1 MPSWS
6 RTVLLWV
13 STTAALLVS
22 PGGLSNIEAQSI
34 NPRLLA
40 ERWQAQWIRPAGGS
54 GPGVYLFRRRFE
66 LTTAPA
72 RFVVHASADQRYE
85 LFVNGRRMATGP
97 ARGDLNHWRFETLDL
112 APALKAG
119 PNLVAAIVW
128 NFGDQAPMA
137 QVSDQTGFVLQGD
150 GEGESVVNT
159 GKTWKTAVEPGWT
172 LLPIDRPSI
181 FYEYFVA
188 GPGEQIDGAKR
199 LWGWER
205 GDFDDAAWT
214 AAEPVGV
221 AAPRAIRDTPSR
233 WFLVPRGIPLMEDTP
248 ERLDRLVRSEGG
260 EVGAGVLKGDAGWTV
275 SPRSKVTALFDRA
288 LLTTAYPEVVVS
300 GGQGARI
307 TLTYAE
313 ALREKRADGKK
324 GDKGNRS
331 QTDGK
336 VITGL
341 KDVFLPDGGT
351 GRVFTTL
358 WWRTYRYIEIVVE
371 TAEEPVTITDIRGR
385 FTAYPAEL
393 KAKFTSADPA
403 LRTIFDVGWRTVRLC
418 SHETYMDT
426 PYWEQLQY
434 VGDTRIQALVTLYL
448 SGDDRLVRNAIQQFD
463 ESRIPDGITQS
474 RYPTELPQFIPPF
487 SLFWIGM
494 QHDLWWY
501 GGDRPFARTYLKGNR
516 AVLDWFDARLAPSG
530 VLGKL
535 EWWNYADWIDGWPH
549 GEPPFVDGG
558 ESVIL
563 SLQLALALR
572 EAADLEEAVGTPAV
586 AAQYRARADRLVA
599 AVRKTAWDASRGLVA
614 DTPART
620 SYSQHANLLAVLA
633 DVVPAAVQ
641 QTLMRKVLEDGTLT
655 QATYY
660 FKFYLFRALTK
671 AGLAERYLDQL
682 APWRTMLDLGLTTWA
697 EKPDPT
703 RSDSHAWSA
712 HPSLDLLTTVAGI
725 APAEPGFGRVRLRPA
740 LGTLT
745 SLDASVP
752 TPRGEVAV
760 SYKREGATL
769 TAEVSL
775 PAGVTG
781 TLIWG
786 GRSVALAAGT
796 QRLTVK

>member
-1 MPSWS
+1 MPFSL
-6 RTVLLWV
+6 RPLLL
-13 STTAALLVS
+13 SAAVAASLLAA
-22 PGGLSNIEAQSI
+22 GGERSLHAQSI
-34 NPRLLA
+34 NPKLLS
-40 ERWQAQWIRPAGGS
+40 ERWQAQWIRTPGGT
-54 GPGVYLFRRRFE
+54 GPGVYLFRRSFD
-66 LTTAPA
+66 LTTPPP
-72 RFVVHASADQRYE
+72 RFVVHASADQRYQ

-97 ARGDLNHWRFETLDL
+97 ARGDLNHWRFETVDL
-112 APALKAG
+112 APVLTAG
-119 PNLVAAIVW
+119 RNVIAAVVW
-128 NFGDQAPMA
+128 NFGSQAPMA

-150 GEGESVVNT
+150 GEAEAVVNT
-159 GKTWKTAVEPGWT
+159 GKTWKTTADPGWT

-188 GPGEQIDGAKR
+188 GPGEQIDGAR
-199 LWGWER
+199 RVWGWEGR
-205 GDFDDAAWT
+205 DFDDASWS
-214 AAEPVGV
+214 AAESTGI
-221 AAPRAIRDTPSR
+221 AAPRAIRDSPSR
-233 WFLVPRGIPLMEDTP
+233 WFLVPRGIPLMEETP
-248 ERLDRLVRSEGG
+248 ERLDRLVRAEGG
-260 EVGAGVLKGDAGWTV
+260 AVPVGVLKGDATWTI
-275 SPRSKVTALFDRA
+275 PARSKVTALLDRA
-288 LLTTAYPEVVVS
+288 VLTTAYPELLVS
-300 GGQGARI
+300 GGRGARI
-307 TLTYAE
+307 TMTYTE
-313 ALREKRADGKK
+313 ALRAKRDDGRK
-324 GDKGNRS
+324 GDKGPRN

-341 KDVFLPDGGT
+341 KDVFLPDGGDS
-351 GRVFTTL
+351 RLFTTL
-358 WWRTYRYIEIVVE
+358 WWRTYRFVEVVVE
-371 TAEEPVTITDIRGR
+371 TADDPLAIADIRGR
-385 FTAYPAEL
+385 FTAYPSTL
-393 KAKFTSADPA
+393 KAKFASADPV

-434 VGDTRIQALVTLYL
+434 IGDTRIQAMVTLYL

-501 GGDRPFARTYLKGNR
+501 GGDRAFAKAYLKGNR

-530 VLGKL
+530 LLGKL
-535 EWWNYADWIDGWPH
+535 EWWNYADWIEGWPD

-572 EAADLEEAVGTPAV
+572 EAADLEEAVGTLAV
-586 AAQYRARADRLVA
+586 ATQYRARADRLVA
-599 AVRKTAWDASRGLVA
+599 AAKTTSWDATRALLA
-614 DTPART
+614 DTPARN

-633 DVVPAAVQ
+633 DVVPEAGQPA
-641 QTLMRKVLEDGTLT
+641 LMRAVLEDASLT

-660 FKFYLFRALTK
+660 FKFYLFRALRK
-671 AGLAERYLDQL
+671 AGLAGRYLDEL
-682 APWRTMLDLGLTTWA
+682 APWRTMLALGLTTWA
-697 EKPDPT
+697 EKPEPT

-725 APAEPGFGRVRLRPA
+725 APAEPGFGRVRLRPE

-745 SLDASVP
+745 SLDAAVP

-760 SYKREGATL
+760 SYRRTGAAL
-769 TAEVSL
+769 TAEVTL

-781 TLIWG
+781 TLVWG
-786 GRSVALAAGT
+786 GRTATLHEGAQT
-796 QRLTVK
+796 ITLQ

>member
-1 MPSWS
+1 M
-6 RTVLLWV
+6 RLTLRVV
-13 STTAALLVS
+13 SFACVTAAVLVS
-22 PGGLSNIEAQSI
+22 AGGLALLNAQSI

-40 ERWQAQWIRPAGGS
+40 ERWQAQWIRTPGGA
-54 GPGVYLFRRRFE
+54 GPGVYLFRRTFD
-66 LTTAPA
+66 LAAAPA
-72 RFVVHASADQRYE
+72 RFVVHASADQRYQ
-85 LFVNGRRMATGP
+85 LFVNGRRMAAGP
-97 ARGDLNHWRFETLDL
+97 ARGDLNHWRFETIDV
-112 APALKAG
+112 APALEAG
-119 PNLVAAIVW
+119 SNVIAAVVW
-128 NFGDQAPMA
+128 NLGSQAPMA

-150 GEGESVVNT
+150 GDAEAVVNT
-159 GKTWKTAVEPGWT
+159 GKAWKTTVDPAWT

-188 GPGEQIDGAKR
+188 GPGEHIDGTKR
-199 LWGWER
+199 VWGWER
-205 GDFDDAAWT
+205 RDFDDGGWE
-214 AAEPVGV
+214 AAEIVGV
-221 AAPRAIRDTPSR
+221 AAPRAIRDSPSR
-233 WFLVPRGIPLMEDTP
+233 WFLVPRAIPLMEDTP
-248 ERLDRLVRSEGG
+248 ERLNRVVRAEGG
-260 EVGAGVLKGDAGWTV
+260 AVEAGVLKGESGWTV
-275 SPRSKVTALFDRA
+275 PARSKVTALLDRA
-288 LLTTAYPEVVVS
+288 VLTTAYPEVVVS
-300 GGQGARI
+300 GGRGSRI
-307 TLTYAE
+307 TVTYAE

-324 GDKGNRS
+324 GDKGIRH

-336 VITGL
+336 TITGL
-341 KDVFLPDGGT
+341 KDVFLPDGGAE
-351 GRVFTTL
+351 RLFTTL
-358 WWRTYRYIEIVVE
+358 WWRTYRFVEVTVE
-371 TAEEPVTITDIRGR
+371 TADQPVTILDIRGR
-385 FTAYPAEL
+385 FSAYPAEL
-393 KAKFTSADPA
+393 KARFTSADPV

-501 GGDRPFARTYLKGNR
+501 GGDRPFAKTYLKGNR
-516 AVLDWFDARLAPSG
+516 AVLDWFHSRLAPSG
-530 VLGKL
+530 LLGRL

-549 GEPPFVDGG
+549 GEPPMADGG

-572 EAADLEEAVGTPAV
+572 EAADLEEAVGTQAV
-586 AAQYRARADRLVA
+586 AAEYRARAEWLVA
-599 AVRKTAWDASRGLVA
+599 SVRTAAWDTTRGLLA
-614 DTPART
+614 DTPTRT
-620 SYSQHANLLAVLA
+620 SYSQHANLLGVLA
-633 DVVPAAVQ
+633 DVVPAADQ
-641 QTLMRKVLEDGTLT
+641 QTLMRKVLEDTTLT

-671 AGLAERYLDQL
+671 AGLAERYLDEL

-697 EKPDPT
+697 EKPEPT

-725 APAEPGFGRVRLRPA
+725 APADPGFGRVRLRPA

-745 SLDASVP
+745 SLDAAVP
-752 TPRGEVAV
+752 TPRGEVVV
-760 SYKREGATL
+760 SYKRDGAML

-781 TLIWG
+781 TLTWG
-786 GRSVALAAGT
+786 GRTATLTSGAQTV
-796 QRLTVK
+796 RLR

>member
-1 MPSWS
+1 MPSS
-6 RTVLLWV
+6 LRAVLLSM
-13 STTAALLVS
+13 STSALLVS
-22 PGGLSNIEAQSI
+22 PVGLSKLEAQSI
-34 NPRLLA
+34 NPRILA
-40 ERWQAQWIRPAGGS
+40 ERWAAQWIRTPGGS
-54 GPGVYLFRRRFE
+54 GSGVYLFRRTFQ
-66 LTTAPA
+66 LAAAPA

-97 ARGDLNHWRFETLDL
+97 ARGDLNHWRFETVDV
-112 APALKAG
+112 APALKPG
-119 PNLVAAIVW
+119 PNVIAAIVW
-128 NFGDQAPMA
+128 NFGAQAPMA

-150 GEGESVVNT
+150 GEPEAIVNT
-159 GKTWKTAVEPGWT
+159 GKAWKTAVEPGWT
-172 LLPIDRPSI
+172 LVPIERPAI

-199 LWGWER
+199 IWGWER
-205 GDFDDAAWT
+205 ADFDDGSWS
-214 AAEPVGV
+214 AAETVGI
-221 AAPRAIRDTPSR
+221 AAPRAIRDSPSR

-248 ERLDRLVRSEGG
+248 ERLDRLVRAEGG
-260 EVGAGVLKGDAGWTV
+260 AVDAGVLKGDTAWTV
-275 SPRSKVTALFDRA
+275 PARSKVTALLDRA
-288 LLTTAYPEVVVS
+288 VLTTAYPELVVS
-300 GGQGARI
+300 GGRGSRI
-307 TLTYAE
+307 TLTYSE
-313 ALREKRADGKK
+313 ALREKRTDGKK
-324 GDKGNRS
+324 GDKGNRN
-331 QTDGK
+331 QIDGK

-341 KDVFLPDGGT
+341 KDVFLPDGGA

-358 WWRTYRYIEIVVE
+358 WWRTYRYVEVVVE
-371 TAEEPVTITDIRGR
+371 TDDEPVSIADIRGR
-385 FTAYPAEL
+385 FTAYPSEL
-393 KAKFTSADPA
+393 KATFVSADPM
-403 LRTIFDVGWRTVRLC
+403 LRSIFDVGWRTVRLC

-448 SGDDRLVRNAIQQFD
+448 SGDDRLVRNAIEQFD

-501 GGDRPFARTYLKGNR
+501 GGDRSFARKYLKGNR
-516 AVLDWFDARLAPSG
+516 AVLDWFDERLASSG
-530 VLGKL
+530 LLGKL
-535 EWWNYADWIDGWPH
+535 EWWNYADWIEGWPH

-563 SLQLALALR
+563 TLQLALALR

-586 AAQYRARADRLVA
+586 AAQYRSRADRLVT
-599 AVRKTAWDASRGLVA
+599 AVSMTSWDASKSLVA
-614 DTPART
+614 DTPAKA

-633 DVVPAAVQ
+633 DVVPAADQ
-641 QTLMRKVLEDGTLT
+641 QALMRKVLEDSTLT

-671 AGLAERYLDQL
+671 AGLAERYLDEL
-682 APWRTMLDLGLTTWA
+682 APWRTMLELGLTTWA
-697 EKPDPT
+697 ETPEPT

-725 APAEPGFGRVRLRPA
+725 TPAEPGFGRVRLRPA

-752 TPRGEVAV
+752 TPKGEVAV
-760 SYKREGATL
+760 SYRREGATL

-781 TLIWG
+781 TLNWG
-786 GRSVALAAGT
+786 GRSATLVSGT
-796 QRLTVK
+796 QTVRLK

>member
-1 MPSWS
+1 MSS
-6 RTVLLWV
+6 SLRAVLLSV
-13 STTAALLVS
+13 STSALLLS
-22 PGGLSNIEAQSI
+22 PCSLPSLEAQSI
-34 NPRLLA
+34 NPTILA
-40 ERWQAQWIRPAGGS
+40 ERWQAQWIRTPGGS
-54 GPGVYLFRRRFE
+54 GTGVYLFRRTFA

-97 ARGDLNHWRFETLDL
+97 ARGDLNHWRFETVDV

-119 PNLVAAIVW
+119 PNVIAAIVW
-128 NFGDQAPMA
+128 NFGVQAPMA

-150 GEGESVVNT
+150 GEMEAIVNT
-159 GKTWKTAVEPGWT
+159 GKTWKTAAEPGWT
-172 LLPIDRPSI
+172 LVPIDRPAI

-199 LWGWER
+199 VWGWER
-205 GDFDDAAWT
+205 GDFDDGAWS
-214 AAEPVGV
+214 AAETVGI

-233 WFLVPRGIPLMEDTP
+233 WFLVPRAIPLMEDTP
-248 ERLDRLVRSEGG
+248 ERVDRLVRAEGG
-260 EVGAGVLKGDAGWTV
+260 QVGAGVLKGDAAWTV
-275 SPRSKVTALFDRA
+275 PARSKVTVLLDRA
-288 LLTTAYPEVVVS
+288 VLTTAYPEVVVS
-300 GGQGARI
+300 GGQGSRI
-307 TLTYAE
+307 TLTYSE

-324 GDKGNRS
+324 GDKGNRN

-341 KDVFLPDGGT
+341 KDVFLPDGGA

-358 WWRTYRYIEIVVE
+358 WWRTFRYVEMVVE
-371 TAEEPVTITDIRGR
+371 TADEPLTIADIRGR

-393 KAKFTSADPA
+393 KAKFASADPV
-403 LRTIFDVGWRTVRLC
+403 LRSIFDVGWRTVRLC

-434 VGDTRIQALVTLYL
+434 IGDTRIQALVTLYL

-501 GGDRPFARTYLKGNR
+501 GGDRLFANTYLRGNR

-530 VLGKL
+530 LLGKL
-535 EWWNYADWIDGWPH
+535 EWWNYADWIGVWPH

-563 SLQLALALR
+563 TLQLALALR

-586 AAQYRARADRLVA
+586 AAQYRARADHLVT
-599 AVRKTAWDASRGLVA
+599 AVRTTSWDANKGLVA
-614 DTPART
+614 DTPAKA

-633 DVVPAAVQ
+633 DVVPAADQ
-641 QTLMRKVLEDGTLT
+641 QALMRKVLEDSTLT

-671 AGLAERYLDQL
+671 AGLAERYLDEL
-682 APWRTMLDLGLTTWA
+682 APWRTMLGLGLTTWA
-697 EKPDPT
+697 ETPEPT

-725 APAEPGFGRVRLRPA
+725 TPAEPGFGRVRLRPA

-745 SLDASVP
+745 SLDAAVP
-752 TPRGEVAV
+752 TPKGEVAV
-760 SYKREGATL
+760 SYRREGSTL

-775 PAGVTG
+775 PPGVTG
-781 TLIWG
+781 TLNWG
-786 GRSVALAAGT
+786 GRSAALVSGT
-796 QRLTVK
+796 QTVRLK